1 VRKNFSDCGAK
12 EVVMMKT
19 FLDERFCIYSF
30 LTPKAQTLGEFI
42 ALGRD
47 YIEKLQPLHSLFQ
60 GPLYL
65 TGRRAKDLEIL
76 QADLSNLADF
86 LQRNGWD
93 HKAPAEWH
101 TKVMV
106 DRKMALDGKSRVG
119 FNLSIS
125 NTGNTLKPNGI
136 SIRISSGSLNDTVGG
151 LVHLYFPTQDHPE
164 FGQLEF
170 VKSLLKVSRD
180 CFQPDSIAVTS
191 YAFSKAQENKASID
205 QEIGWINYFS
215 DAKVR
220 HCLPPNVDNEPFG
233 PNGILLTLQKEPPSS
248 EDEKVVQRAKHIQ
261 EWLSQQ
267 GWYDA

>member
-1 VRKNFSDCGAK
+1 
-12 EVVMMKT
+12 MMKT
-19 FLDERFCIYSF
+19 FLDERFCMHSF
-30 LTPKAQTLGEFI
+30 WAPKAQTLGEFI
-42 ALGRD
+42 KLGRD
-47 YIEKLQPLHSLFQ
+47 YVEKLQPLHSLFQ

-65 TGRRAKDLEIL
+65 TGKRAKDLEIL
-76 QADLSNLADF
+76 QPDLSNLADF

-93 HKAPAEWH
+93 RKAPANWN
-101 TKVMV
+101 T
-106 DRKMALDGKSRVG
+106 GVG
-119 FNLSIS
+119 LNKTMSLLGTSEVPFSLSIS
-125 NTGNTLKPNGI
+125 STGNTLKPNGI
-136 SIRISSGSLNDTVGG
+136 SIRISSGSLGDTFGG

-170 VKSLLKVSRD
+170 VKSLVKVSRD

-191 YAFSKAQENKASID
+191 YAFSKAQENTASID
-205 QEIGWINYFS
+205 QEIGWMNYFS

-233 PNGILLTLQKEPPSS
+233 PNGILLTLQKEPPSP

-267 GWYDA
+267 GWYGA